1 MRREFISGAF
11 GIGAFFLGLYCIAM
25 DERWALALF
34 WARDGESN
42 LHEAALHGS
51 SHYDLPGILRWF
63 TANIDVHHVHH
74 LCSRINFL
82 SATTSPPRLFRA
94 LWRGPAHTMESFCCV
109 RLALWD
115 EGRRCLISFHEM
127 DWCYAIHR
135 NSVLDGRESQLP
147 SAGP

>member
-1 MRREFISGAF
+1 MRPEFISGAF

-63 TANIDVHHVHH
+63 RANIGVHHVHH
-74 LCSRINFL
+74 LCSRIPFY
-82 SATTSPPRLFRA
+82 RLPRA
-94 LWRGPAHTMESFCCV
+94 LRDYPELCGVGRLTLMESFCCV

-115 EGRRCLISFHEM
+115 EGRRRLISFHEM
-127 DWCYAIHR
+127 DRCYAIHR
-135 NSVLDGRESQLP
+135 NSVLDRRESQLP
-147 SAGP
+147 SAGR